1 MKVDQFVVHHSAQ
14 EVAAAVAGRLVT
26 RLVELIAAQDEVSL
40 VLASGTERV
49 LQELAGS
56 PAGDAVD
63 WSRVDIYFADDFFID
78 SDAAER
84 VERTARDLFFQR
96 HSARLHP
103 MPSPR
108 DFSAPEEAAN
118 AYAGHLGL
126 GRARMPAFDLVVLD
140 IGPDAHVAG
149 LFPEHPVLHDNRWV
163 AAVRGIG
170 PHQRITMCVPLLT
183 NADEIWLMATG
194 SDHEDAVR
202 LTLSE
207 RAGIRQ
213 APSAAVRGK
222 YRTALFVDTDAAGE
236 LAGRIA
242 SP

>member
-1 MKVDQFVVHHSAQ
+1 MKVDQCVVHHSAH
-14 EVAAAVAGRLVT
+14 EVAEAVAGRLVT
-26 RLVELIAAQDEVSL
+26 RLVELIGDQDGASL
-40 VLASGTERV
+40 VLATGTEPVLRV
-49 LQELAGS
+49 LANS

-63 WSRVDIYFADDFFID
+63 WSRVDVYFADEYFID
-78 SDAAER
+78 VSSPER
-84 VERTARDLFFQR
+84 HDQLARSILFDR
-96 HSARLHP
+96 HPARLHP

-118 AYAGHLGL
+118 AHATALGL
-126 GRARMPAFDLVVLD
+126 GRTRMPAFDLVLMA
-140 IGPDAHVAG
+140 IGTDAHVG
-149 LFPEHPVLHDNRWV
+149 SLFPEHPVLHDNRWV
-163 AAVRGIG
+163 AAVRGVG
-170 PHQRITMCVPLLT
+170 EHHRLTMCVPLLT

-194 SDHEDAVR
+194 ADHEDAVR

-207 RAGIRQ
+207 RAGIKQ
-213 APSAAVRGK
+213 APSAAIRGK